1 LKDWREIRGSGR
13 KVRGKKEKVHQKSTA
28 CFIVHPHLIVEKR
41 MAKSFQRRHL
51 RWHLTAKRCRPKSTG
66 ASHLL
71 VYAQQTP
78 TIFIIYL
85 YLYFLKN
92 ELPSFKLVMTNKP

>member
-13 KVRGKKEKVHQKSTA
+13 KERGKKEKVHQKSTA

-41 MAKSFQRRHL
+41 MAKPFQRRHL

-66 ASHLL
+66 ASQLL
-71 VYAQQTP
+71 VYAQQAP